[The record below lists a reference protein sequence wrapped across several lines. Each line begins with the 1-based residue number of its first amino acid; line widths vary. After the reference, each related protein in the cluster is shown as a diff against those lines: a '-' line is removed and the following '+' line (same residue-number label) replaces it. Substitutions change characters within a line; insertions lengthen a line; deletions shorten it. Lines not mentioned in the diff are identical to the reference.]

1 MTAKVSHHRGLCR
14 RQVIQGVTHGWQRE
28 ALGQKSELLS
38 LCLLI
43 FLPGICAMP
52 LPLDMCQ
59 EATLWPTFPHGHVNG
74 LGAVVPAVGLAA
86 QQLQH
91 CPSGEKYSS
100 GVEKTEGTPKWC
112 GCCHHPCRHH
122 HLCPRLLS
130 PTDKNGSIFGV
141 SHHVLE
147 NSLRPR
153 HWPIFSDAIPQTR
166 LQRGSGLL
174 APRHH
179 LGPRTSIVSV
189 SSFICI
195 HLIFLDK
202 FSL

>member
-153 HWPIFSDAIPQTR
+153 HCPSSLMQSHR
-166 LQRGSGLL
+166 QGCSGGQDCLHQDIILAL
-174 APRHH
+174 APA
-179 LGPRTSIVSV
+179 LSV
-189 SSFICI
+189 SPHSSAST
-195 HLIFLDK
+195 L
-202 FSL
+202 FS